1 MDYTIG
7 SAQSDCPSG
16 VEELPQWRMESNEA
30 QLKETLED
38 ICKQTKLT
46 DNDMIQI
53 SKTFQNPFQ
62 VLGANGWYDAT
73 LFKYLTA
80 VDKEKRWSVDLI
92 NTYKRE
98 IFTRNGWYQ
107 QGWVNL
113 KPTEELFNLS
123 LETDEEV
130 LSRELGIRTRHLDAL
145 QIWILNFEDILPIQY
160 IYEILISPVAQAYVK
175 DRAKVIRSKRIQEF
189 LDLLRRDENPEVNDA
204 EELLP
209 NNWNYYGAEE
219 SPNLINVLKNN
230 DNIYSLEETII
241 YMNRGGQ

>member
-1 MDYTIG
+1 M
-7 SAQSDCPSG
+7 
-16 VEELPQWRMESNEA
+16 
-30 QLKETLED
+30 
-38 ICKQTKLT
+38 
-46 DNDMIQI
+46 
-53 SKTFQNPFQ
+53 
-62 VLGANGWYDAT
+62 
-73 LFKYLTA
+73 
-80 VDKEKRWSVDLI
+80 
-92 NTYKRE
+92 
-98 IFTRNGWYQ
+98 
-107 QGWVNL
+107 
-113 KPTEELFNLS
+113 
-123 LETDEEV
+123 
-130 LSRELGIRTRHLDAL
+130 
-145 QIWILNFEDILPIQY
+145 PIQY